1 MLQIRQQYFLTG
13 AVLVAVVPVAA
24 VVMETVAEG
33 VEEAFFRCLHC
44 VVLDITAVVV
54 TPGEVVLVPVSLVV
68 VGRAVETKGVGVDM
82 PLTLAWRLCPDILQR
97 YTVCGCCG
105 GGGGDV
111 GQSCAAGR

>member
-1 MLQIRQQYFLTG
+1 MPQIRQQYFLAG
-13 AVLVAVVPVAA
+13 AVLVAVVAVAA

-82 PLTLAWRLCPDILQR
+82 PLTLAWP
-97 YTVCGCCG
+97 TVSRHSSKICGCCG

-111 GQSCAAGR
+111 GRSCAAGR